1 MMDINQLL
9 NKILSAPKDNT
20 LYLIEKFPCNTGL
33 FASNGNVLYMV
44 HNEEHCSAM
53 SVKTDFLS
61 LETNIYVS
69 AFNASVLS
77 FENGYYNS
85 VELLLTE
92 PSDRESNLSA
102 FVNLC
107 LAQATYMRGR
117 NFMAFFDSL
126 VALFQLPKEQH
137 YKNLIGLMGELLFI
151 EYVYQNHGID
161 LSTYWHTDGPS
172 SKLDFVCP
180 CANFEVKTTASEAL
194 SFTIKHDQLFTDSN
208 KNHLIAVEV
217 EESNSGRTLAELI
230 AEQLEAPD
238 YCNSLR
244 FAVNIEQ
251 EKRRISAT
259 ELNNKRFVL
268 KKIYAYRAN
277 DINPFENIPDCVEGM
292 SYKLDL
298 LPFKNVPFANI
309 FKDLE
314 QSEQGGINARFET
327 LLQCPKSDIPNV
339 LARLHEL
346 LDGNG
351 GMTVALVLAAAKHK
365 YHYLIAYPTEKQYRS
380 EFSLTGTWRG
390 VTSYLKSH
398 TTSTGE
404 FTESIEHIEI

>member
-1 MMDINQLL
+1 MIDINQLL
-9 NKILSAPKDNT
+9 NKILSAPKDDT
-20 LYLIEKFPCNTGL
+20 LYLIEKFPSDTGL

-69 AFNASVLS
+69 AFNAFVPS

-92 PSDRESNLSA
+92 PNDRESNLSA

-107 LAQATYMRGR
+107 LAHATYMRGQ

-126 VALFQLPKEQH
+126 VVLFQLPKEQH
-137 YKNLIGLMGELLFI
+137 YKNLVGLMGELLFI

-180 CANFEVKTTASEAL
+180 SANFEVKTTASEAL
-194 SFTIKHDQLFTDSN
+194 SFTIKHDQLFTDAN
-208 KNHLIAVEV
+208 KNYLIAVEL

-230 AEQLEAPD
+230 AELLESPD
-238 YCNSLR
+238 YCNSLK

-251 EKRRISAT
+251 EKRRISVSD
-259 ELNNKRFVL
+259 LNNKRLALRKV
-268 KKIYAYRAN
+268 YAYRAN
-277 DINPFENIPDCVEGM
+277 DINPFKNIPDCVWDL
-292 SYKLDL
+292 SYKLNL
-298 LPFKNVPFANI
+298 IPFSNLCI
-309 FKDLE
+309 
-314 QSEQGGINARFET
+314 T
-327 LLQCPKSDIPNV
+327 DILN
-339 LARLHEL
+339 
-346 LDGNG
+346 
-351 GMTVALVLAAAKHK
+351 
-365 YHYLIAYPTEKQYRS
+365 
-380 EFSLTGTWRG
+380 
-390 VTSYLKSH
+390 
-398 TTSTGE
+398 
-404 FTESIEHIEI
+404 

>member
-1 MMDINQLL
+1 MI
-9 NKILSAPKDNT
+9 
-20 LYLIEKFPCNTGL
+20 
-33 FASNGNVLYMV
+33 
-44 HNEEHCSAM
+44 
-53 SVKTDFLS
+53 
-61 LETNIYVS
+61 
-69 AFNASVLS
+69 
-77 FENGYYNS
+77 
-85 VELLLTE
+85 
-92 PSDRESNLSA
+92 
-102 FVNLC
+102 
-107 LAQATYMRGR
+107 
-117 NFMAFFDSL
+117 
-126 VALFQLPKEQH
+126 
-137 YKNLIGLMGELLFI
+137 
-151 EYVYQNHGID
+151 
-161 LSTYWHTDGPS
+161 
-172 SKLDFVCP
+172 
-180 CANFEVKTTASEAL
+180 
-194 SFTIKHDQLFTDSN
+194 
-208 KNHLIAVEV
+208 
-217 EESNSGRTLAELI
+217 AEL
-230 AEQLEAPD
+230 LEAPD
-238 YCNSLR
+238 YCNSLK

-251 EKRRISAT
+251 EKRRISAK
-259 ELNNKRFVL
+259 ELNNRRFVL

-277 DINPFENIPDCVEGM
+277 EINPFENIPDCVEGM

-298 LPFKNVPFANI
+298 LPFKNVPFAEI

-327 LLQCPKSDIPNV
+327 LLQCPKSDRPNV